1 MGATILNGL
10 QRFKFNSEFIF
21 RIPTDIRIHGINM
34 KYINWRT
41 CSFFSHKKPITYV
54 GFECKPV
61 CSGRPKK
68 NVFTSL
74 TEFQIKIPH

>member
-1 MGATILNGL
+1 MGATILHGL

-41 CSFFSHKKPITYV
+41 CSFFFPIETNYV
-54 GFECKPV
+54 CRFRMQAGVFGETEKEC
-61 CSGRPKK
+61 
-68 NVFTSL
+68 F
-74 TEFQIKIPH
+74 H